1 MLLWHVL
8 NNAFNHFVVFSGEWE
23 CSHRCSQ
30 KASGQYLFIYFLL
43 FVFLDRLQ
51 LLSQPI
57 SQLEENINK
66 LDKENETHDK
76 VGSPGKPID

>member
-1 MLLWHVL
+1 MFLTMLSITLL
-8 NNAFNHFVVFSGEWE
+8 YF
-23 CSHRCSQ
+23 Q
-30 KASGQYLFIYFLL
+30 ASGSVHIDVAKKHQDNIYLFFLL

>member
-1 MLLWHVL
+1 MFLTMLSITLL
-8 NNAFNHFVVFSGEWE
+8 YF
-23 CSHRCSQ
+23 Q
-30 KASGQYLFIYFLL
+30 ASGSVHIDVAKKHQDNIYLFFLL

-66 LDKENETHDK
+66 LDHENETHDK

>member
-1 MLLWHVL
+1 MFLTMLSITLL
-8 NNAFNHFVVFSGEWE
+8 YF
-23 CSHRCSQ
+23 Q
-30 KASGQYLFIYFLL
+30 ASGSVHIDVAKKHQDNIFFFILL

>member
-1 MLLWHVL
+1 MFLTMLSITLL
-8 NNAFNHFVVFSGEWE
+8 YF
-23 CSHRCSQ
+23 Q
-30 KASGQYLFIYFLL
+30 ASGSVHIDVAKKHQDNIFYFILL

>member
-1 MLLWHVL
+1 MFLTMLSITLL
-8 NNAFNHFVVFSGEWE
+8 YF
-23 CSHRCSQ
+23 Q
-30 KASGQYLFIYFLL
+30 ASGSVHIDVAKKHQDNIFFLILL

>member
-30 KASGQYLFIYFLL
+30 KHQDNIFIYLLL

-76 VGSPGKPID
+76 VGLPGKPID

>member
-1 MLLWHVL
+1 MFLTMLSITLL
-8 NNAFNHFVVFSGEWE
+8 YF
-23 CSHRCSQ
+23 Q
-30 KASGQYLFIYFLL
+30 ASGSVHIDVAKKHQDNIFFILFYYLF
-43 FVFLDRLQ
+43 FLDRLQ

>member
-1 MLLWHVL
+1 MFLTMLSITLL
-8 NNAFNHFVVFSGEWE
+8 CF
-23 CSHRCSQ
+23 Q
-30 KASGQYLFIYFLL
+30 ASGSVHIDVAKKHQDNIFFLIWL

>member
-1 MLLWHVL
+1 MFLTMLAITLLYFQAGGSVHIDVAKKHQDNIFL
-8 NNAFNHFVVFSGEWE
+8 FD
-23 CSHRCSQ
+23 
-30 KASGQYLFIYFLL
+30 YLF
-43 FVFLDRLQ
+43 FLDRLQ